1 MIKKFLKVVGGKK
14 DALLKEEQKQDLK
27 LYKPEDNG
35 ANSSKSWKKN
45 KSCHLRVLFLVKIS
59 LRNKDFFQTNEDEGI
74 YYQQIDPELQFFC
87 LFLKKL
93 ILRQNN
99 RQICFFKLTNVTD

>member
-1 MIKKFLKVVGGKK
+1 MLKLSDKKKFLKVIGGKK

-27 LYKPEDNG
+27 LYKPADNG

-74 YYQQIDPELQFFC
+74 YYQQIC
-87 LFLKKL
+87 
-93 ILRQNN
+93 
-99 RQICFFKLTNVTD
+99 TA